1 MNQQAQQITLG
12 ETNPEYQ
19 EFVDKF
25 KPKLTT
31 DDCYTPENIYET
43 VREWVF
49 EHYGLSADTP
59 VIRPFWPSEDYEREE
74 YPAGCVVIDNPPF
87 SILAA
92 IERFYL
98 DNRIRFFLFA
108 PALSLIKPDKRLHYV
123 ICGETVTYANGAQ
136 VNTSF
141 VTSMGEWLLETCPDL
156 AERIATENR
165 KNEKAI
171 RKQVPKYEYPLEVVT
186 AARCN
191 FYAQHG
197 IVYRLR
203 HEDTHFIRRLD
214 AQGREKA
221 IFGGGLLISRRAAAE
236 RAAAE
241 RAAAERA
248 AAERAA
254 AERAAAE
261 RAAVTR
267 WKLSEREERMIEELG
282 SNGGTHELGD
292 RREEMAG
299 E

>member
-1 MNQQAQQITLG
+1 MSQQAQQITLG

-31 DDCYTPENIYET
+31 DDCYTPDNIYNT

-59 VIRPFWPSEDYEREE
+59 VIRPFWPGGNYEREA
-74 YPAGCVVIDNPPF
+74 YPEGCVVIDNPPF

-92 IERFYL
+92 IEQFYL
-98 DNRIRFFLFA
+98 DNGIRFFLFA
-108 PALSLIKPDKRLHYV
+108 PALSLLKPDSRLHYV

-141 VTSMGEWLLETCPDL
+141 VTSMGEYLLETCPDL
-156 AERIATENR
+156 AARIAKENR

-171 RKQVPKYEYPLEVVT
+171 RKQAPKYEYPLEVVT

-197 IVYRLR
+197 TAYRLC
-203 HEDTHFIRRLD
+203 HEDAHFIRRLD
-214 AQGREKA
+214 AQGKEKA
-221 IFGGGLLISRRAAAE
+221 IFGGGFLISRRAAAE

-241 RAAAERA
+241 RAAAERE

-254 AERAAAE
+254 A
-261 RAAVTR
+261 TR
-267 WKLSEREERMIEELG
+267 WRLSEREERMIEKLG
-282 SNGGTHELGD
+282 NNGGTHEPGD
-292 RREEMAG
+292 GREEMAG

>member
-31 DDCYTPENIYET
+31 DDCYTPENVYAA

-49 EHYGLSADTP
+49 ERYNLPEDTP
-59 VIRPFWPSEDYEREE
+59 VVRPFWPGGDYEREA
-74 YPAGCVVIDNPPF
+74 YPEGCVVIDNPPF

-98 DNRIRFFLFA
+98 DNGIRFFLFA
-108 PALSLIKPDKRLHYV
+108 PALTLLKPDKRLHYA
-123 ICGETVTYANGAQ
+123 ICGKMVTYANGAN
-136 VNTSF
+136 VSTSF
-141 VTSMGEWLLETCPDL
+141 VTSMGEHLLETCPDL

-203 HEDTHFIRRLD
+203 HEDTHFIRQLD
-214 AQGREKA
+214 AQGKEKT
-221 IFGGGLLISRRAAAE
+221 IFGGGFLISKRAAAE

-248 AAERAA
+248 N
-254 AERAAAE
+254 
-261 RAAVTR
+261 AVC

-282 SNGGTHELGD
+282 SNGGTHEPGD